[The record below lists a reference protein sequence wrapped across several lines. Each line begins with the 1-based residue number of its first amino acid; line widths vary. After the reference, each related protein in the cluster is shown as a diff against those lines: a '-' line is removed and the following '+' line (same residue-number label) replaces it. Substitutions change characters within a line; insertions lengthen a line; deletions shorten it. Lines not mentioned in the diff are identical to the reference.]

1 MDFCVSHTQYKR
13 AKKIQQGA
21 FMKVIFSVNSGTR
34 VAKKFPV
41 AKQKN
46 NQSMTG
52 QPLWTKFEE
61 NFVISVKLAKT
72 LARTIRRQFDAQH
85 LLLFGEY

>member
-1 MDFCVSHTQYKR
+1 
-13 AKKIQQGA
+13 
-21 FMKVIFSVNSGTR
+21 
-34 VAKKFPV
+34 
-41 AKQKN
+41 
-46 NQSMTG
+46 MTG

-85 LLLFGEY
+85 LLLIGEY

>member
-1 MDFCVSHTQYKR
+1 
-13 AKKIQQGA
+13 
-21 FMKVIFSVNSGTR
+21 
-34 VAKKFPV
+34 
-41 AKQKN
+41 
-46 NQSMTG
+46 MTG
-52 QPLWTKFEE
+52 QPLWSKFEE